1 MKKGAIII
9 MACLAVMTARASDQ
23 VWSVTTHAS
32 TSTVTVTSTAK
43 AFTGELLELQV
54 YNPAGAT
61 GVVTFAAVDPYNGE
75 SVTLASG
82 SVATS
87 TVWRPRIAPVAVT
100 GEHSVT
106 VTNSAGASEFFTV
119 AGEAITAALSGA
131 SVTNQEWK
139 FRVKYE
145 RQ

>member
-1 MKKGAIII
+1 MKTGAIILL
-9 MACLAVMTARASDQ
+9 ACLAVMTARASDQ

-32 TSTVTVTSTAK
+32 TSTVTVTKTAK
-43 AFTGELLELQV
+43 AFSGELLELQV

-61 GVVTFAAVDPYNGE
+61 AVGTLAAVDPYSGE
-75 SVTLASG
+75 LVTLASG
-82 SVATS
+82 GVATS
-87 TVWRPRIAPVAVT
+87 TVWRPRVAAVAVA

-106 VTNSAGASEFFTV
+106 VTNSTGASEMFTV